1 MKLLRYTANGRESYG
16 VLDGDTVKQID
27 GTPFEKIT
35 TTGEQLPLDSVRLL
49 APSRPRSIVAVGL
62 NYRQHSVEFG
72 MELQKEPLL
81 FPKALSSALDPFGRI
96 IKPEVCERPDYEAE
110 LAVVIKKACA
120 RIRPE
125 DAREYIL
132 GYTCLNDVTARDIQ
146 KKESQWLRAKG
157 FYTFCPFGPWIETEI
172 DPGDLRLQAVLNG
185 KTVQDDRTSSMLF
198 SVDYLVSYI
207 SGFMQLEAGD
217 VIATGTPG
225 GIGPMKSGD
234 EIKIIIEGIGEL
246 VNYVE

>member
-1 MKLLRYTANGRESYG
+1 MKILRYTYEEHCHYG
-16 VLDGDTVKQID
+16 VLEGNNVRQLI
-27 GTPFEKIT
+27 GTPFEKLVY
-35 TTGEQLPLDSVRLL
+35 TGEEHPLESVKLL
-49 APSRPRSIVAVGL
+49 MPAQPKNIVAVGL
-62 NYRQHSVEFG
+62 NYKQHSVEFG

-81 FPKALSSALDPFGRI
+81 FPKALSSALDPFGKI
-96 IKPEVCERPDYEAE
+96 IKPDVCERLDYEAE
-110 LAVVIKKACA
+110 LAIVIKKTCA
-120 RIRPE
+120 RIQKE

-146 KKESQWLRAKG
+146 SKESQWLRAKG

-172 DPGDLRLQAVLNG
+172 DPGDLKLQAVLNG

-198 SVDYLVSYI
+198 SIDYLVSYI
-207 SGFMQLEAGD
+207 SSFMQLEAGD

-234 EIKIIIEGIGEL
+234 EIKIVIEGIGEL
-246 VNYVE
+246 VNSVK

>member
-1 MKLLRYTANGRESYG
+1 MKILRYAANGQNCYG
-16 VLDGDTVKQID
+16 VLDGDAVKQID
-27 GTPFEKIT
+27 GTPFDRIAY
-35 TTGEQLPLDSVRLL
+35 TGAELPLDSVKLL
-49 APSRPRSIVAVGL
+49 APSRPQSIVAVGL

-81 FPKALSSALDPFGRI
+81 FPKTLSSALDPYGKI
-96 IKPEVCERPDYEAE
+96 IKPDVCERLDYEAE
-110 LAVVIKKACA
+110 LAIVIKKTCEK
-120 RIRPE
+120 IRE
-125 DAREYIL
+125 EEAREYIF

-146 KKESQWLRAKG
+146 SKESQWLRAKG

-198 SVDYLVSYI
+198 SLDYLISYI
-207 SGFMQLEAGD
+207 SGFMRLEAGD

-246 VNYVE
+246 VNYVD